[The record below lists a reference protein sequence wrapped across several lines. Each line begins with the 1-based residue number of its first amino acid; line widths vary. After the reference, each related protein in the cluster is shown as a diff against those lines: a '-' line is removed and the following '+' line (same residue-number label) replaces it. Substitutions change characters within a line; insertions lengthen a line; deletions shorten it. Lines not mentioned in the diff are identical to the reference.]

1 MRLKRTHQE
10 WEGLYISAPCCK
22 GKVPPS
28 SRQEPLQGDGQEN
41 NILLH
46 EGDIFQAVISNS
58 ISAHAGGSLFD
69 VYRVLR
75 TSNPSPYMF
84 YLSSDDIEIA
94 GASPETLLK
103 LEAGS

>member
-1 MRLKRTHQE
+1 M
-10 WEGLYISAPCCK
+10 
-22 GKVPPS
+22 
-28 SRQEPLQGDGQEN
+28 
-41 NILLH
+41 
-46 EGDIFQAVISNS
+46 SNP